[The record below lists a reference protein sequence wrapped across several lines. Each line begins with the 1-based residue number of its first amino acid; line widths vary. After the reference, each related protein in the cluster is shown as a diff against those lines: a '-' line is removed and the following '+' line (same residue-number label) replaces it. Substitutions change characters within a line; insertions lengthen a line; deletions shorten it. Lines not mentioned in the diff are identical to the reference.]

1 MKKEAVCKQGG
12 REMKPGARIQYALNT
27 LYRKLDDFSLKKKL
41 FLMYIVCVILPVTL
55 LDGLLLTT
63 LLNMEARRQ
72 EDEMQDVSNAVKYTL
87 SQKFDDAIFITN
99 EFWMNSTVNDF
110 LNTQFASPH
119 DFYARYWEIR
129 SNSLVD
135 VSTIARGATLHF
147 YADNDTIITGG
158 EIGNYTSIQ
167 NQKWFKDFLDTG
179 LLLKISAY
187 ISDRDEQGNRRNP
200 VRAISIIRKMNWLPG
215 CDKLMK
221 LDLDYSGIENAILNA
236 DFNYDVFV
244 CSGDTILFSN
254 RGNTS
259 KDKPFDTLTQ
269 KEQENIGNKQSIQ
282 LYFDQYDIYVL
293 KKDLSIMQVVQN
305 NAMLITI
312 TIAFSLLVPIAFM
325 YLINRSF
332 TYRLTKLSKH
342 LAKVGRNEGHIEKI
356 SNIRGHDEIG
366 ELMHSYNRMAAR
378 INELIHVVYKRRL
391 EEQAAHIAR
400 QRAELL
406 ALQSQINPHFLF
418 NALESI
424 RMHSVIRHEDETAD
438 MICKLSLMMRSSVE
452 WSQDIITVAEEIR
465 FTEAYLQLQKYR
477 FGDQL
482 SYRIHVDPACLN
494 RSIPKLTVVTFVE
507 NACVHGIESKTSP
520 GWVFVDV
527 SCSKDEMI
535 LEVEDTGIGM
545 SEAELK
551 VMQENMNH
559 ASVERLRQ
567 KGSRIG
573 VMNACVR
580 LKSFSRNK
588 CRFYV
593 ESEEGVGTTV
603 SIHIPLKYVQ
613 GQKTEDMSRTVENS
627 EKRRSN

>member
-1 MKKEAVCKQGG
+1 M
-12 REMKPGARIQYALNT
+12 RLSARIQYALNM

-41 FLMYIVCVILPVTL
+41 FLMYIVCVILPMTM

-63 LLNMEARRQ
+63 LLNMETRRQ
-72 EDEMQDVSNAVKYTL
+72 EDEMQDVSNAVKYTIG
-87 SQKFDDAIFITN
+87 QKFDDAVFITKD
-99 EFWMNSTVNDF
+99 FWMNSTINDF
-110 LNTQFASPH
+110 LNTQFSSPY
-119 DFYARYWEIR
+119 DFYARYSEIKN
-129 SNSLVD
+129 NSFGD

-147 YADNDTIITGG
+147 YADNDTIIAGG
-158 EIGNYTSIQ
+158 EFGNYNSIR
-167 NQKWFKDFLDTG
+167 NQKWFKDFIDSG

-187 ISDRDEQGNRRNP
+187 ISDTDEQGNRRNP
-200 VRAISIIRKMNWLPG
+200 VRAISIIRKMNWSPG

-236 DFNYDVFV
+236 DFNYAVYV

-254 RGNTS
+254 QGNTS
-259 KDKPFDTLTQ
+259 KDAPFDTLTQ
-269 KEQENIGNKQSIQ
+269 KERDKIGIKQSIQ
-282 LYFDQYDIYVL
+282 LYSKQYDIYVL

-325 YLINRSF
+325 CLINRSF

-342 LAKVGRNEGHIEKI
+342 LATVGRNEGHIEKI
-356 SNIRGHDEIG
+356 PDIRGHDEIG
-366 ELMHSYNRMAAR
+366 ELMHSYNRMAVR

-465 FTEAYLQLQKYR
+465 FAEAYLQLQKYR

-482 SYRIHVDPACLN
+482 SYRIHVDPDCAN
-494 RSIPKLTVVTFVE
+494 RNIPKLTIVTFVE

-527 SCSKDEMI
+527 SSSEDEMI

-551 VMQENMNH
+551 VMLDNMNH

-580 LKSFSRNK
+580 LKSFSQNQ

-593 ESEEGVGTTV
+593 ESEEGIGTTV
-603 SIHIPLKYVQ
+603 SIHIPLKFVQ
-613 GQKTEDMSRTVENS
+613 AQKTEGTPGTIENS
-627 EKRRSN
+627 EKGEEN